1 MQNQF
6 DYIVIGSGFGGSVS
20 TLRLAEKGYKV
31 AVIEQGKRFADADYP
46 TTNWNI
52 KKYLWLPMIRCFGI
66 QKLTFFKK
74 VFILSGVGVGGGSL
88 VYANTLF
95 KPNDKFFNNGNW
107 AKYKDWKS
115 TLESY
120 YELAKK
126 MLGAVANPYTAIED
140 DTLKALAQDLNRL
153 HTFQNVDVGVNFN
166 PINNFDPYFKG
177 LGPKRNPCLR
187 CAGCMVGCRHN
198 AKNTLDKNYLYLAE
212 KHFGASIIAETKV
225 IKIQYSDNL
234 YTITTQKSTPFF
246 NKKTTRFT
254 CKGLVLSA
262 GVLGTLDLLLNQKY
276 TTKTLPNLSQTIG
289 NNLRTNSESICGI
302 VSEDVKLN
310 NNIAITS
317 VFSPDDA
324 TQIEVCKYPTGSSLM
339 LRMAAPAVGPGSGVV
354 RLGKMFGAIFTHPI
368 QFLKILFKKDLA
380 NNTIIFLVMQTLDN
394 AFAMKL
400 KKGLFGGMKIEDS
413 KDNVPV
419 PAYIEVGQKAM
430 YAYAKKINGV
440 AQNSITEIA
449 FNMAT
454 TAHIMGGVPMG
465 SNASEG
471 VIDDNFKVHN
481 YPDFFVLDGSIL
493 QFNPGVNP
501 SLSITAIA
509 EYAMNN
515 VPKKTGFIGK
525 NLDEMMLELSN
536 Y

>member
-1 MQNQF
+1 
-6 DYIVIGSGFGGSVS
+6 
-20 TLRLAEKGYKV
+20 
-31 AVIEQGKRFADADYP
+31 
-46 TTNWNI
+46 
-52 KKYLWLPMIRCFGI
+52 
-66 QKLTFFKK
+66 
-74 VFILSGVGVGGGSL
+74 
-88 VYANTLF
+88 
-95 KPNDKFFNNGNW
+95 
-107 AKYKDWKS
+107 
-115 TLESY
+115 
-120 YELAKK
+120 
-126 MLGAVANPYTAIED
+126 
-140 DTLKALAQDLNRL
+140 
-153 HTFQNVDVGVNFN
+153 
-166 PINNFDPYFKG
+166 
-177 LGPKRNPCLR
+177 
-187 CAGCMVGCRHN
+187 
-198 AKNTLDKNYLYLAE
+198 
-212 KHFGASIIAETKV
+212 
-225 IKIQYSDNL
+225 
-234 YTITTQKSTPFF
+234 
-246 NKKTTRFT
+246 
-254 CKGLVLSA
+254 
-262 GVLGTLDLLLNQKY
+262 
-276 TTKTLPNLSQTIG
+276 
-289 NNLRTNSESICGI
+289 
-302 VSEDVKLN
+302 
-310 NNIAITS
+310 
-317 VFSPDDA
+317 
-324 TQIEVCKYPTGSSLM
+324 
-339 LRMAAPAVGPGSGVV
+339 
-354 RLGKMFGAIFTHPI
+354 
-368 QFLKILFKKDLA
+368 
-380 NNTIIFLVMQTLDN
+380 MQTLDN